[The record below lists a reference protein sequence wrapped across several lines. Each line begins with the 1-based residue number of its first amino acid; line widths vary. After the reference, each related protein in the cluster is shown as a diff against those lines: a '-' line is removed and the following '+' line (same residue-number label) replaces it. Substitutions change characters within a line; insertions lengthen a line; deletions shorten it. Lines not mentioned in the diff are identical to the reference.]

1 MVNSILKKEMHLPL
15 NHGYIIPHPEN
26 LLYFLYAVVLLLS
39 PSMVD
44 AWGSSSFESE
54 SRDEDV
60 SRGEDWHFVP
70 DMGYLSRTE
79 LAHDLSRMT
88 HMERH
93 IYGNWGPGRKRR
105 GAIGSSL
112 SSDQYSGM
120 DNKVDS
126 KAGEKSDKIKIKDIA
141 TGAKIDREAHEMA
154 DDVQNKIIET
164 GDKMERKNN
173 KNKYIDL
180 RPLCKYLSD
189 LTLYVEKTVMPSI
202 QLYKANGVLNGI
214 DIKILLNLL
223 TAERTI
229 CHKL

>member
-1 MVNSILKKEMHLPL
+1 MKEMHLPL
-15 NHGYIIPHPEN
+15 NHGYTIPHPES
-26 LLYFLYAVVLLLS
+26 LLYFLYAVILLLS
-39 PSMVD
+39 PSLVN
-44 AWGSSSFESE
+44 AWGSRSSESE

-105 GAIGSSL
+105 AAIRSSL
-112 SSDQYSGM
+112 SSNQYSGM
-120 DNKVDS
+120 DNKVDN
-126 KAGEKSDKIKIKDIA
+126 KAGEKGDKIKIKDIA
-141 TGAKIDREAHEMA
+141 TGAKIDRDAYEMA
-154 DDVQNKIIET
+154 NNDQNKTIAS
-164 GDKMERKNN
+164 GDKMERNTN
-173 KNKYIDL
+173 KNEYIDL

-189 LTLYVEKTVMPSI
+189 LSLYVEKTVLPSI
-202 QLYKANGVLNGI
+202 HLYKADGVLNKT
-214 DIKILLNLL
+214 DIKRLLYLL
-223 TAERTI
+223 TAEKNI